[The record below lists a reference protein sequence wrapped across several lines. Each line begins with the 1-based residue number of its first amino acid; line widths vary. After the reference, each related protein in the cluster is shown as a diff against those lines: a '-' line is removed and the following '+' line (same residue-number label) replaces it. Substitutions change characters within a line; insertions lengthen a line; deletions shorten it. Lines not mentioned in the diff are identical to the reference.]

1 MTTRRTPIRRAPRG
15 REITAS
21 VLAKYLALRELDA
34 LRLPSDDPRMMAGGE
49 HDALT
54 FALHSHFGLRPWDDP
69 EKFAA
74 IAERLAQAAG
84 VTRLHPDGAYDL
96 T

>member
-1 MTTRRTPIRRAPRG
+1 MN
-15 REITAS
+15 
-21 VLAKYLALRELDA
+21 
-34 LRLPSDDPRMMAGGE
+34 LPADDPRVMAGGE
-49 HDALT
+49 HDALA

-84 VTRLHPDGAYDL
+84 VTRLRPDRAYDL